1 MKVKYLL
8 SLVAPNIRTEGCRY
22 EDRFSI
28 PANRQSVASQNKL
41 KRDKSLLWRMKAI
54 EIKTETADK
63 REDTMHQEGTRNDSL
78 QPAWSSK

>member
-1 MKVKYLL
+1 
-8 SLVAPNIRTEGCRY
+8 
-22 EDRFSI
+22 
-28 PANRQSVASQNKL
+28 
-41 KRDKSLLWRMKAI
+41 MKAI